1 MPSATARSQLN
12 NEICKVTSAFEHT
25 FTPHMNADV
34 THYSIVCAAQKLSL
48 DNYSLLSRVCSLSS
62 LYKAGDGRGVGGGSS
77 VEDQAFQNI
86 PIFPIFNTGFIKV
99 Y

>member
-48 DNYSLLSRVCSLSS
+48 DNYSLLSRVCSQSS
-62 LYKAGDGRGVGGGSS
+62 LYKTGDGRGVGVGSS
-77 VEDQAFQNI
+77 VEDQAFS
-86 PIFPIFNTGFIKV
+86 PIFNTGIIKL